1 MTAAAES
8 AAETPVAVNEVP
20 MVTPLPSV
28 AAEHVLDERSVAEDD
43 VTLGASEMTLVD
55 LVKLDPLEKD
65 RKAATYMDASK
76 LKLEYVLRGV
86 HPPKMNSHDKLGSR
100 VSKLRKAQ
108 AKQDLLDDEKA
119 DKEAMFAGADYGP
132 DDLHDVKDAKG
143 GTTRKRFGPSE
154 FLRLILVMVMPV
166 NFMALTKYAT
176 GFHTDEKKRKRQEL
190 DDRPS
195 YDPWQ
200 NEFKTAF
207 NSDAQV
213 NHPCPSH
220 DTLGLAYA
228 DPNNCIVGWSGDQ
241 LKGFCSKIRSQI
253 SLVMVDWTASG
264 NNDVDTLENFC
275 EPSTDK
281 RRNLSIAPKCLRVS
295 PAADLLTLSAA
306 VGRSIKLLISR
317 ATGLH
322 LIGYRQTCS

>member
-1 MTAAAES
+1 
-8 AAETPVAVNEVP
+8 
-20 MVTPLPSV
+20 
-28 AAEHVLDERSVAEDD
+28 
-43 VTLGASEMTLVD
+43 
-55 LVKLDPLEKD
+55 
-65 RKAATYMDASK
+65 
-76 LKLEYVLRGV
+76 
-86 HPPKMNSHDKLGSR
+86 
-100 VSKLRKAQ
+100 
-108 AKQDLLDDEKA
+108 
-119 DKEAMFAGADYGP
+119 
-132 DDLHDVKDAKG
+132 
-143 GTTRKRFGPSE
+143 
-154 FLRLILVMVMPV
+154 MPV

-281 RRNLSIAPKCLRVS
+281 GGICRLRRSVCGFASYRLSTNLLLVAFCAQSRIQQPSSSLALLLPHLQRRGSPQTQFPPPLSSLMKRKRRWSRPRATSRPKLRVS
-295 PAADLLTLSAA
+295 CLLTS
-306 VGRSIKLLISR
+306 
-317 ATGLH
+317 LH
-322 LIGYRQTCS
+322 ANS